1 MKIKRS
7 NAIRSFVIVGV
18 LLTLFGFQQVVRAE
32 TEVINNFNANITIQK
47 DGSIFVTENIIYN
60 FGSNQKHGIFRDI
73 PLTAVNGPQ
82 LNINVSGVSDN
93 IRNEFGQ
100 PYQYTTLIANNVLR
114 IKIGDPNAFVT
125 GIKNYIIS
133 YQVDN
138 AIRTFNDHDEL
149 YWNVTGN
156 QWPVAI
162 QSANASVIL
171 PDSSISNARMDCFTG
186 PQGDTQKNCTFN
198 QVDSSVVRYSTT
210 QSLNVNEGLTLVLGI
225 PLGYIQNTY
234 VPPQQT
240 YSSSNTSTSSNNFIL
255 GIFLG
260 LFIIFIFVLV
270 ISLFARRAAKIKPKP
285 VIPRELR
292 GRPVV
297 PEYNPPD
304 NLSPIE
310 IGTLLDG
317 RVDVTDISSVIMDL
331 AIRGY
336 LKIRY
341 TTQEIRFW
349 PDKKDFE
356 LIKLKDGADLVHP
369 ADKIIFKLLFKSRG
383 SVKLSDLKE
392 QKTDFQA
399 QIKKIQEDTEQ
410 YLRDKGYF
418 DRTAKDK
425 SKKLKTYLWIATAI
439 LFIGTFLLTIS
450 PSWFGLIFI
459 ASFAGFVG
467 AVIVIPIMIMRL
479 ANKLTPQGIAALG
492 KILGFKEFLQLTDK
506 DKLRL
511 LNAPELRPETFE
523 KFLPYAMVL
532 GVEDKWAQ
540 KFEGIYNTIPDWYED
555 PTEAGFNSY
564 VFARNLALFNSSFNQ
579 VFNITSPN
587 SSSGFGGGGFS
598 GGGSGGG
605 GGGSW

>member
-587 SSSGFGGGGFS
+587 SSSGFGGGGSS

>member
-270 ISLFARRAAKIKPKP
+270 ISLFARRAAKTKPKP

-587 SSSGFGGGGFS
+587 SSSGFGGGGSS

>member
-1 MKIKRS
+1 MENKRS
-7 NAIRSFVIVGV
+7 NATSSFVIVGV
-18 LLTLFGFQQVVRAE
+18 LLTLFGFPQVIQAK
-32 TEVINNFNANITIQK
+32 TEAVNNFNANITIQK
-47 DGSIFVTENIIYN
+47 DGSVFIAETIIYD

-138 AIRTFNDHDEL
+138 AIRTFNDRDEL

-162 QSANASVIL
+162 QNAKASVTL
-171 PDSSISNARMDCFTG
+171 PDSPIPNVEMDCFTG
-186 PQGDTQKNCTFN
+186 SQGDTQKECIF
-198 QVDSSVVRYSTT
+198 T
-210 QSLNVNEGLTLVLGI
+210 QADPSLNYWATQPLNAEEGLTLVLGM

-270 ISLFARRAAKIKPKP
+270 ISLFARRAAKTKPKP

-304 NLSPIE
+304 NLPPIE

-356 LIKLKDGADLVHP
+356 LIKLKDGGDLIYP

-383 SVKLSDLKE
+383 RVKLSDLKE
-392 QKTDFQA
+392 QKTTFQSD
-399 QIKKIQEDTEQ
+399 IKKIQEDTEQ
-410 YLRDKGYF
+410 HLRDEGYF
-418 DRTAKDK
+418 DRTTKDK
-425 SKKLKTYLWIATAI
+425 SKKLKTYLFMATAI

-479 ANKLTPQGIAALG
+479 ANKLTPRGIAALG

-511 LNAPELRPETFE
+511 LNAPELQPEMFE

-540 KFEGIYNTIPDWYED
+540 KFEGIYNTIPNWYED
-555 PTEAGFNSY
+555 PTAASFDSY
-564 VFARNLALFNSSFNQ
+564 IFARNLTFFNSSFNQ
-579 VFNITSPN
+579 VFSIASPG

-605 GGGSW
+605 GGRSW